1 MTSKRMG
8 MTSKSSR
15 GHQYDVDAIIDV
27 IGYCKFNVIP
37 YFFVLYIMVVVTCN
51 IMVVT
56 YSAWIPVNYTALVC
70 GTRGKREEGEEGTGG
85 RIPNSVMIPLVQN
98 SR

>member
-8 MTSKSSR
+8 MPSKSSCA
-15 GHQYDVDAIIDV
+15 HQYDVDAIIDV
-27 IGYCKFNVIP
+27 IGYSKFNVIP

-56 YSAWIPVNYTALVC
+56 YSAWIPANYTAVVC
-70 GTRGKREEGEEGTGG
+70 GKDGRGGGGAGETEGRNPITE
-85 RIPNSVMIPLVQN
+85 IQPNF
-98 SR
+98 R